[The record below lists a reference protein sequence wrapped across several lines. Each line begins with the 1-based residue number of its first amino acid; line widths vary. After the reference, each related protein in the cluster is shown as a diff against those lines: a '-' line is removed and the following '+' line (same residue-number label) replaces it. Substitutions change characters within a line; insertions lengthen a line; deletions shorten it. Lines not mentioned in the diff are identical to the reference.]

1 MKIKTISF
9 WCDRCGIDEENTY
22 HEKVAH
28 YPSGVVKWNE
38 SRCVLCG
45 DKIIRYITER
55 HLDPYFFRSKKVKM
69 ERMKHEKDLIQPS
82 DPRFKKL
89 YPAEYERIEA
99 VKEANE
105 KKKKD
110 EIKQR
115 DDMHKRY
122 GRDPVKRR
130 ILSKLY
136 NS

>member
-9 WCDRCGIDEENTY
+9 WCNKCEIDQENTY
-22 HEKVAH
+22 REKIAR
-28 YPSGVVKWNE
+28 YRSGVVKWNE
-38 SRCVLCG
+38 SRCVLCEN
-45 DKIIRYITER
+45 KIIRYITER
-55 HLDPYFFRSKKVKM
+55 HLDPYFYKSKKVKI
-69 ERMKHEKDLIQPS
+69 ERIQHEKDLIQPS

-89 YPAEYERIEA
+89 YPKEYERIEA

-105 KKKKD
+105 KKKLD

-115 DDMHKRY
+115 DDMHKLY
-122 GRDPVKRR
+122 GRDPVKRK